1 MFFNAARTQASLSGL
16 FAAIFLIL
24 TAMPAEARSDA
35 HRSFTLAGR
44 QWLLIERMTNSA
56 LLAAL
61 GIDASPGLNSVHW
74 SRDRFDRTQI
84 ELREGDAHLR
94 LDPTTRPEIL
104 ETLDRV
110 DIRWRRYDSIF
121 REITASP
128 SISEPQIHA
137 LIQNHTTT
145 TEALLQMV
153 DAYEHFVHGGSNHTI
168 LSSTIDGAGQLR
180 AHTQLVLRGLLTI
193 AYNQSAVRERQ
204 RLNQA
209 SIEFDRTLN
218 GLIHGDPELRLLPA
232 PTQEIRDEL
241 RKVELMWAEA
251 YPILESAASGN
262 AVTKDEIAA
271 VAQYASDMA
280 VPLTMTL
287 LMYLSL

>member
-1 MFFNAARTQASLSGL
+1 MCINAARIQASLSCL

-24 TAMPAEARSDA
+24 TAVPAEARSDA

-61 GIDASPGLNSVHW
+61 GIDASPSLSSVHW
-74 SRDRFDRTQI
+74 SRNRFDRTQI
-84 ELREGDAHLR
+84 ELREGDSHLR

-121 REITASP
+121 REIAASS

-137 LIQNHTTT
+137 LIQSHTTT

-153 DAYEHFVHGGSNHTI
+153 DAYEHFVNGGSSHTI

-180 AHTQLVLRGLLTI
+180 
-193 AYNQSAVRERQ
+193 E
-204 RLNQA
+204 
-209 SIEFDRTLN
+209 D
-218 GLIHGDPELRLLPA
+218 
-232 PTQEIRDEL
+232 
-241 RKVELMWAEA
+241 MWAEV

-262 AVTKDEIAA
+262 AVTKDEIAS
-271 VAQYASDMA
+271 VAQYANDMA